1 MNPGSVFTHQV
12 AFFVDCGLEPLIAS
26 YLVGIVGLVSIVS
39 KIFWGILADRIGREV
54 LFTVGF
60 ICSILGI
67 LWLILFSQTPA
78 SSFPYL
84 YGLFFGLGYATQA
97 ALPPLIAADFF
108 EGKTYGGIFGT
119 FIFFIGIGG
128 ALGAW
133 FAGFLYDQ
141 TGSYLPVF
149 VILIVCALISCLN
162 VWKAAP
168 RKIRRVSGKV
178 ELNSG

>member
-1 MNPGSVFTHQV
+1 M
-12 AFFVDCGLEPLIAS
+12 
-26 YLVGIVGLVSIVS
+26 GIVGLVSIVS

-108 EGKTYGGIFGT
+108 DGKTYGGIFGT